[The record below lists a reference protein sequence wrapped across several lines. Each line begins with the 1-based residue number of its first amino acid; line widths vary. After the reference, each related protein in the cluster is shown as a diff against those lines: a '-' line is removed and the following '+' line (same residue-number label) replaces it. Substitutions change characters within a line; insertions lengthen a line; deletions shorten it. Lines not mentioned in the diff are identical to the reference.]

1 MSVNSPPQLHYNPLT
16 EGFIY
21 SPLHP
26 DRTDFTEEGI
36 KTDKRT
42 KNEKHF
48 IGETLSFF
56 RFQKKNRF
64 GADNC

>member
-1 MSVNSPPQLHYNPLT
+1 MSVNSPPQLDCNPLT

-21 SPLHP
+21 SPLQP
-26 DRTDFTEEGI
+26 DRIDFIEEGI
-36 KTDKRT
+36 KADKRT

-56 RFQKKNRF
+56 RLGKKPLSI
-64 GADNC
+64 